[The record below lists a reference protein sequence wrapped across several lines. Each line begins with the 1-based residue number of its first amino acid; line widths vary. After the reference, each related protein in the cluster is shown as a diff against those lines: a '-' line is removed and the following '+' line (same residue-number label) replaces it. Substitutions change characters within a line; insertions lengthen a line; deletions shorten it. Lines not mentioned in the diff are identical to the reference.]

1 MTHYPLTDPASTD
14 STLGFYNR
22 TQCIEMNLAFAHAM
36 LAARERGQ
44 ESFTIGPKVDDTPL
58 VGAYIE
64 RQLQYSPMSSG
75 AAACLNMTLDTSR
88 PAALP
93 VVALGPHGN
102 RHRNR

>member
-14 STLGFYNR
+14 STLDFFER
-22 TQCIEMNLAFAHAM
+22 RECIEMNLAFAKAM
-36 LAARERGQ
+36 LSARERGQ

-75 AAACLNMTLDTSR
+75 AAACLDMTLDTSR
-88 PAALP
+88 PSALP
-93 VVALGPHGN
+93 LVALGPPGN
-102 RHRNR
+102 RHK